1 MFTLVL
7 TVKLQSV
14 PPIWVKVWIA
24 GLIEIVFALVDN
36 DGQWHLQYTNK
47 VEISS
52 VAYHLRNQV
61 STVKV
66 VYHIITLHSEMKSE
80 ALDLSNNIL
89 SVSISSF
96 QDLVFSTLAKNSSV
110 VL

>member
-1 MFTLVL
+1 MAFTV
-7 TVKLQSV
+7 
-14 PPIWVKVWIA
+14 
-24 GLIEIVFALVDN
+24 
-36 DGQWHLQYTNK
+36 HK

-52 VAYHLRNQV
+52 VAYHLRNQVSTV

-89 SVSISSF
+89 SLYLLF
-96 QDLVFSTLAKNSSV
+96 KTLCFLHWPKTHQ
-110 VL
+110 

>member
-1 MFTLVL
+1 MAFTV
-7 TVKLQSV
+7 
-14 PPIWVKVWIA
+14 
-24 GLIEIVFALVDN
+24 
-36 DGQWHLQYTNK
+36 HK

-52 VAYHLRNQV
+52 VAYHLRNQLSTV